1 MSSNTQNPSMSAA
14 PKSVAPKKV
23 SKKDEKV
30 VTAEVVAPA
39 ASVAAAV
46 VPKKAGKKADA
57 AVPTGT
63 AAPAAPTAPSS
74 LSGPTGPIVTAQPV
88 AADAV
93 VAEEKSWQEELKLV
107 QDQLAAIRD
116 FAATA
121 LAASKRLERRA
132 NRDVKDAKKNRRK
145 QRAPLA
151 EGEERKPSIFQIPV
165 PISDELSL
173 FLGGGKGNQ
182 MSRSQVTKAI
192 SAYVKE
198 NGLNDKHKIMTNPAL
213 RKLLNVKESDE
224 LTIFNMQTYLQPH
237 YIKVPKAT
245 V

>member
-1 MSSNTQNPSMSAA
+1 MSSNSQNPSMSAA

-39 ASVAAAV
+39 ASVTAAV
-46 VPKKAGKKADA
+46 VSKKAPKKAD
-57 AVPTGT
+57 VV
-63 AAPAAPTAPSS
+63 AAPTVPSVPT
-74 LSGPTGPIVTAQPV
+74 GPTGPTGPVVTAQPV
-88 AADAV
+88 AGDAV

-165 PISDELSL
+165 PISDELSV

-198 NGLNDKHKIMTNPAL
+198 NGLNDKHKITTNPAL
-213 RKLLNVKESDE
+213 RKLLNVKEGDE

-245 V
+245 A

>member
-1 MSSNTQNPSMSAA
+1 MSAA

-46 VPKKAGKKADA
+46 VPKKASKKADA
-57 AVPTGT
+57 AVPS
-63 AAPAAPTAPSS
+63 APAAPTPSAPS
-74 LSGPTGPIVTAQPV
+74 GPIVTAQPV

-165 PISDELSL
+165 PISDELSV

-198 NGLNDKHKIMTNPAL
+198 NGLNDKHKITTNPAL
-213 RKLLNVKESDE
+213 RKLLNVKEGDE

-237 YIKVPKAT
+237 YIKVPKVVA
-245 V
+245 